1 MSGKSVT
8 FPDICVKDANGTS
21 TTLKFGIME
30 EAIIFAVIFYFVYRI
45 FENLIHRKE
54 RIIIAQKIEA
64 LDPQK
69 NGMIDL
75 NKWFGAAG
83 VNRYA
88 PLRWGLLLVGAALG
102 LVVAFFVKQGYFA
115 DMKWY
120 NDEVQIMFFGFTFL
134 FAGIGLLISFI
145 LERKFSA
152 EDAKNSSR

>member
-1 MSGKSVT
+1 MQG
-8 FPDICVKDANGTS
+8 
-21 TTLKFGIME
+21 
-30 EAIIFAVIFYFVYRI
+30 AIICAIVFYFVYRI
-45 FENLIHRKE
+45 IENLIHRKE

-83 VNRYA
+83 LNRYA

-102 LVVAFFVKQGYFA
+102 LVVAFFIKQGQFA
-115 DMKWY
+115 DMRWY
-120 NDEVQIMFFGFTFL
+120 SDEVQILYFGLTFL

-152 EDAKNSSR
+152 EDAKNSTK